1 VFIYDETTLAFNA
14 RAENILKEIL
24 ISCGFEVYRTRFL
37 HHHRFYPISVV
48 TFEGYEL
55 GHFNAPYFQIGLNK
69 KLIYL
74 AKDSV
79 LRDILKHELAH
90 YLTYLFYGE
99 VRFSHGEEFKKVCGQ
114 FNFPDEVS
122 RATMDLDLANE
133 NKEGDLESEKIIE
146 KVKKLLSLAQ
156 SSNMHEAELATLKAN
171 ELLLRHNLKSLPE
184 KKISLYLERL
194 MIQPRRDAKMEAI
207 VEIIRHF
214 IVRPVISYG
223 QNTCCI
229 EVSGTL
235 TNVKLASYVIHF
247 LIRELDRLWLETKK
261 TSGLQ
266 GVRSKNSFFRGV
278 ARGFDLKM
286 KEAKNSY
293 SPEDQM
299 ALVLVEKNLI
309 EETNMIYKNLSTS
322 SSHGQHDPKASALG
336 IERGK
341 KLNIHQG
348 VEAKNT
354 GLAITR
360 GVL

>member
-1 VFIYDETTLAFNA
+1 VFIYDQTTLAFNA
-14 RAENILKEIL
+14 KAENILKEIL

-37 HHHRFYPISVV
+37 YNHRFYPINVV
-48 TFEGYEL
+48 TFEGSEL
-55 GHFNAPYFQIGLNK
+55 GHFSVPYLQIGLNK

-90 YLTYLFYGE
+90 YLTYVFYGE
-99 VRFSHGEEFKKVCGQ
+99 VKFPHGEEFKKICRQ
-114 FNFPDEVS
+114 FHFPDDVE
-122 RATMDLDLANE
+122 RATIDLDLANE
-133 NKEGDLESEKIIE
+133 KKEGDLESEKIIE

-156 SSNMHEAELATLKAN
+156 SSNVNEAELATLKAN
-171 ELLLRHNLKSLPE
+171 ELLLRHNLNSLPD
-184 KKISLYLERL
+184 KKMSLYLERL
-194 MIQPRRDAKMEAI
+194 MIQSRRDAKMEAI

-247 LIRELDRLWLETKK
+247 LIHELDRLWLETKS
-261 TSGLQ
+261 TNGLQ

-278 ARGFDLKM
+278 ARGFNLKM
-286 KEAKNSY
+286 KDAKSSY
-293 SPEDQM
+293 SPEDQSS
-299 ALVLVEKNLI
+299 LVLVEKNLI
-309 EETNMIYKNLSTS
+309 EETNIIYKRLSSS
-322 SSHGQHDPKASALG
+322 SSHGQHDAKASALG
-336 IERGK
+336 IEKGK
-341 KLNIHQG
+341 KLHIHQG

-354 GLAITR
+354 GLAIAR